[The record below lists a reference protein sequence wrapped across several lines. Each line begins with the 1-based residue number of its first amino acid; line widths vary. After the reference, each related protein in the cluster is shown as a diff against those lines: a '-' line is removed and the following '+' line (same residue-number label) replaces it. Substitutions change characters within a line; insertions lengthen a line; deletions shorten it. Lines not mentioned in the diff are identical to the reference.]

1 MSFIAVCCSNRFKTV
16 ALLFSAAGLPLTL
29 SAQTDSDNSTNH
41 LKLAAPSKAQQPAP
55 RQQAAGSP
63 GQALSQAEQEALGR
77 AAGKVLDRIQEQE
90 YDLYTR
96 LTYFEKPDRLNP
108 ASFASVDE
116 VQQWKSMLEQ
126 MKQKSQQVADLYTN
140 LSKNLDQEFRNA
152 EINEQLAARLK
163 PVILNGFPWETIQK
177 KDQLMQEYIGEHG
190 KLLAFYETNWRTWK
204 PGADPAKPEFS
215 NTQAAATFKR
225 LREQIISTG
234 QQLEAAY
241 RSMSQ

>member
-1 MSFIAVCCSNRFKTV
+1 MSSIAVRCSGRFKAV
-16 ALLFSAAGLPLTL
+16 ALLFVAAALPLSL
-29 SAQTDSDNSTNH
+29 PAQTDSQNPANH
-41 LKLAAPSKAQQPAP
+41 PKPTAPSKAQQLAG
-55 RQQAAGSP
+55 RERAAGSP

-77 AAGKVLDRIQEQE
+77 AAGKVLDRIQDQE

-96 LTYFEKPDRLNP
+96 LAYFEKPDRLNP
-108 ASFASVDE
+108 TSFASVDE
-116 VQQWKSMLEQ
+116 VRQWKSMLEQ

-152 EINEQLAARLK
+152 EINEQLTARLK

-190 KLLAFYETNWRTWK
+190 KLLAFYEANWGTWK
-204 PGADPAKPEFS
+204 PSADPAKPEF
-215 NTQAAATFKR
+215 NNAQAAATFKR

-234 QQLEAAY
+234 QQLDAAY

>member
-1 MSFIAVCCSNRFKTV
+1 MSSIAACCSSRFKAV
-16 ALLFSAAGLPLTL
+16 ALLFVAAGLPLTL
-29 SAQTDSDNSTNH
+29 SAQTDSDNSANH
-41 LKLAAPSKAQQPAP
+41 LKPEAPSKAQQPAA

-63 GQALSQAEQEALGR
+63 GRTLSKAEQEAVGH

-90 YDLYTR
+90 FDLYTR
-96 LTYFEKPDRLNP
+96 LTYFEKPARLSP
-108 ASFASVDE
+108 ASFASIDE
-116 VQQWKSMLEQ
+116 VRQWKSMLEL

-152 EINEQLAARLK
+152 EISEQLAARIK

-190 KLLAFYETNWRTWK
+190 KLLAFYEAKWGTWK
-204 PGADPAKPEFS
+204 PSADPAKPEF
-215 NTQAAATFKR
+215 NNAQEAATFKT

-234 QQLEAAY
+234 QQLDAAY